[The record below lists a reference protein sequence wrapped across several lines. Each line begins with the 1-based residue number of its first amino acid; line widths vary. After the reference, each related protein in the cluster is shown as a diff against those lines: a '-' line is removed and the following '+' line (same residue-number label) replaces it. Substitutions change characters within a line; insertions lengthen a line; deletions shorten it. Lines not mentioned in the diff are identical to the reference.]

1 MTSLTLNVRLSTDGD
16 LEMFNN
22 FNDNIEVRYL
32 DNNNKKVFDTDSIK
46 EQLLLK
52 IRNNMENNM
61 YIDDLNN
68 KLIILR
74 NNLVYNGDNLNMLLT
89 RSYEN
94 NIIPVIYFGVD

>member
-32 DNNNKKVFDTDSIK
+32 DNNNKKVFDIDSIK
-46 EQLLLK
+46 DLLLLK

-68 KLIILR
+68 KLVILR

-94 NIIPVIYFGVD
+94 NIIPVIYFEC